1 ILMAELALHGL
12 SSGQPAVRRVL
23 LPPGTPPIQR
33 DVALAAPA
41 SVLIGDLFMLA
52 RESVKFAHAVE
63 IFDLFTGAG
72 MMSGER
78 SVGLRFTFQPEAAAA
93 LDDGI
98 TTQIDAFTAAAAKK
112 YGTKVRG
119 AEAQ

>member
-1 ILMAELALHGL
+1 MAELALHGL

-41 SVLIGDLFMLA
+41 GVLIGDLVALA
-52 RESVKFAHAVE
+52 RESVKLAVSVE
-63 IFDLFTGAG
+63 LFDLFAG
-72 MMSGER
+72 GGMAPGER
-78 SVGLRFTFQPEAAAA
+78 SVGLRFTFQPDAAAA
-93 LDDGI
+93 LDGAI
-98 TTQIDAFTAAAAKK
+98 TAEVDAFTASAAKR